1 MAPVPSRSRRL
12 LVAAAAVAALAA
24 SAVVAAPAF
33 ASGSHH
39 PAHHPAH
46 HRVHPV
52 RPGSSYLALGDSVSF
67 GYREPANLP
76 TPDYPDASTFVG
88 FPENVGSALGLRV
101 ANASC
106 PGETSGSLVSASE
119 LSYACRLT
127 PTGTDGYR
135 TKFPLH
141 VGYAGTQLQYARSF
155 LARHRNTDLVT
166 LMIGANDGFLCQATT
181 TDQCASEL
189 PGVLAK
195 ISANVRT
202 ILGTLRQQEHYRG
215 QIVIV
220 NYYSTDYRSAV
231 QNGSSQALN
240 TAMDTAAKPFD
251 VTVADG
257 YATFQKAAAQAGGD
271 TCAAGLLT
279 TLTTGGC
286 GVHPSVGGQALL
298 ALAVEKAIRR

>member
-1 MAPVPSRSRRL
+1 MARFRKLSRLSRSRRSL
-12 LVAAAAVAALAA
+12 LACSAVAALVV
-24 SAVVAAPAF
+24 SAVVAAPAL
-33 ASGSHH
+33 ASA
-39 PAHHPAH
+39 AHHPGRRPA
-46 HRVHPV
+46 PV

-76 TPDYPDASTFVG
+76 TPDYTKAANFVG
-88 FPENVGSALGLRV
+88 FPENVSSALGLRV
-101 ANASC
+101 ANAACS
-106 PGETSGSLVSASE
+106 GETSGSLVSATQ

-127 PTGTDGYR
+127 PTGVNGYR

-141 VGYAGTQLQYARSF
+141 VSYAGTQLQYAKQF
-155 LARHRNTDLVT
+155 LVRHRNTGLVT

-181 TDQCASEL
+181 KDACASEL

-195 ISANVRT
+195 VSANVST
-202 ILGTLRQQEHYRG
+202 ILRTVRQHYRG

-220 NYYSTDYRSAV
+220 NYYSTDYRSAA
-231 QNGSSQALN
+231 QNASSQALN
-240 TAMDTAAKPFD
+240 TAMDTAAKPYD

-257 YATFQKAAAQAGGD
+257 YGTFQKAAAQAGGD
-271 TCAAGLLT
+271 SCAAGLLT